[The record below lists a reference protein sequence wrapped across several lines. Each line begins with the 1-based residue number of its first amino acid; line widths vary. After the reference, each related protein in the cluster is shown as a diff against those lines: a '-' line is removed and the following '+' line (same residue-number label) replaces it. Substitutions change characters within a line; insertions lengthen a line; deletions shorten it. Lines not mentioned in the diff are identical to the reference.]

1 MAKQLQDKVAIVTGG
16 ASGIGKATV
25 ELFVE
30 EGAKVVIADI
40 QEDKGQQVAEK
51 LGSNVEFKKTD
62 VSDAASV
69 EELVD
74 FVVRHFGGLHVMF
87 NNAGVVGSDGVNVY
101 CENDFSNF
109 NKVMSVDL
117 LGPMLGAKYA
127 ARHMSQH
134 GGGSI
139 LTTASIA
146 ASCAGYS
153 LPEYRAAKA
162 GIVALSKSLAIEF
175 AEYNVRVNTIS
186 PGAIPTEIFTEP
198 SARLGIPPEMV
209 EKVVAASIDALMD
222 WQALKRPGQPRDI
235 AEAALFLASD
245 RSAFITGIDLVV
257 DGGAS
262 LPDKVN
268 RAAILDRTV
277 AELLAQAQ

>member
-1 MAKQLQDKVAIVTGG
+1 MGNQLQDKVAIVTGG
-16 ASGIGKATV
+16 ASGIGKAAV
-25 ELFVE
+25 ELFVA
-30 EGAKVVIADI
+30 EGAKVVIVDI
-40 QEDKGQQVAEK
+40 QDDRGEALASS
-51 LGSNVEFKKTD
+51 LGDCASYKRAD

-69 EELVD
+69 EDAVSFAVE
-74 FVVRHFGGLHVMF
+74 RFGGLHVMY
-87 NNAGVVGSDGVNVY
+87 NNAGVVGSQGVNVF
-101 CENDFSNF
+101 CDNQFENFS
-109 NKVMSVDL
+109 KVMAVDL

-127 ARHMSQH
+127 ARHMSRH

-139 LTTASIA
+139 ITTASIA
-146 ASCAGYS
+146 ASCAGYG

-175 AEYNVRVNTIS
+175 AQYNIRVNTIS
-186 PGAIPTEIFTEP
+186 PGAIPTEIFTQP
-198 SARLGIPPEMV
+198 SAGLGIPLDRV
-209 EKVVAASIDALMD
+209 EEVVAASVAALMD
-222 WQALKRPGQPRDI
+222 WQALKRPGRPRDI

-245 RSAFITGIDLVV
+245 RSAFVTGIDLLV

-277 AELLAQAQ
+277 AELLATAR